1 MIYKVINDDY
11 TELTS
16 VLILDII
23 HGHIDPF
30 HLLNLVLILCIR
42 VTGQRFELEV
52 LFLMR
57 FET

>member
-23 HGHIDPF
+23 RGHIDPF
-30 HLLNLVLILCIR
+30 HLLNLVLILCII
-42 VTGQRFELEV
+42 VYMGWI
-52 LFLMR
+52 
-57 FET
+57 